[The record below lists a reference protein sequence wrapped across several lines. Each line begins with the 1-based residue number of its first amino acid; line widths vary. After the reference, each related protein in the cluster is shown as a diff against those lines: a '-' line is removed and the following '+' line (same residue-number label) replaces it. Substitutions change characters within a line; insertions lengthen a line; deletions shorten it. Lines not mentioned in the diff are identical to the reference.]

1 MAEEESVVNAEDVAN
16 NVNETDAI
24 SETTMDAINGTKLT
38 FIVLM
43 FVCIAIG
50 ILANILYIMEY
61 TMRMSVN
68 RHSRRLFNHLM
79 IYLASYDFAYLLTY
93 VCYLISNNYSIIL
106 KI

>member
-43 FVCIAIG
+43 FVCIGIG

-61 TMRMSVN
+61 TMRVK
-68 RHSRRLFNHLM
+68 SRRLFKHLM

-93 VCYLISNNYSIIL
+93 GCYLIS
-106 KI
+106 K